1 MALTGL
7 TGIQITNLNVSGI
20 ATFEQTVGIAG
31 TLTYEDVTNV
41 DSVGLVTARGG
52 IKVSGGQVLVGS
64 GTSLHST
71 GLDLGTGNITGHNLQ
86 STGIITATTF
96 TGNGAS
102 LTNLNASNIA
112 SGTVPTARLGSGTA
126 NSSTFLAGD
135 STYKT
140 VTGTTIN
147 NNVNNYVLTGTGTA
161 NTING
166 EDNLTFDGTYLDL
179 GDNKYV
185 RLGASNDFQMWH
197 NGGTGNTN
205 IKQVTGDMYFYTGS
219 DLNMHMKDGTSV
231 DLYYANSKRLETTS
245 DGIKLYP
252 DASGI
257 LIESGG
263 DTNWTT
269 GAMNVVRMGGNQ
281 ADIRLGSN
289 YGVKIGVSGNNDSN
303 EFVFGQDNTNNGFIR
318 NEASNKIE
326 FQTTTSGTTRFR
338 IDHNGNCTI
347 NDGDLVIGTAGHGI
361 DFSATANAALFSPA
375 SPTQSG
381 QGYDP
386 STDSEVL
393 THYEH
398 GTWTPR
404 LRAYDHTGGAG
415 WGHMVYSDGTVVEGT
430 GRYVRIGRLVWAGFN
445 IESGSKQFDTGWTY
459 WSIDTIP
466 FGANHYDGRSGGVQ
480 VFQTNAFTDT
490 TNIIGGRVNGADAYL
505 VGTRPSGEY
514 NATINTSNTGRYIRG
529 HAIFYTSTG

>member
-41 DSVGLVTARGG
+41 DSVGLVTARDG

-147 NNVNNYVLTGTGTA
+147 NNADNRVITGSGTA
-161 NTING
+161 NTL
-166 EDNLTFDGTYLDL
+166 EAESTLTF
-179 GDNKYV
+179 
-185 RLGASNDFQMWH
+185 S
-197 NGGTGNTN
+197 
-205 IKQVTGDMYFYTGS
+205 
-219 DLNMHMKDGTSV
+219 
-231 DLYYANSKRLETTS
+231 SKRLTSGGLTLNDDGVGGNIFQLYADDHNPWVFAIGNSTYHASSGLLGQQSNNGDFLLRMVGNSEFKSFTFEQYDGSTNRSWMDLGNGGNVVLHYQGSERFRTTS
-245 DGIKLYP
+245 DGIKLTP

-269 GAMNVVRMGGNQ
+269 GAMNIVRLGSNQ

-289 YGVKIGVSGNNDSN
+289 YGVKIGVSGNND
-303 EFVFGQDNTNNGFIR
+303 
-318 NEASNKIE
+318 
-326 FQTTTSGTTRFR
+326 
-338 IDHNGNCTI
+338 
-347 NDGDLVIGTAGHGI
+347 
-361 DFSATANAALFSPA
+361 AN
-375 SPTQSG
+375 
-381 QGYDP
+381 
-386 STDSEVL
+386 
-393 THYEH
+393 
-398 GTWTPR
+398 
-404 LRAYDHTGGAG
+404 
-415 WGHMVYSDGTVVEGT
+415 
-430 GRYVRIGRLVWAGFN
+430 
-445 IESGSKQFDTGWTY
+445 
-459 WSIDTIP
+459 
-466 FGANHYDGRSGGVQ
+466 
-480 VFQTNAFTDT
+480 
-490 TNIIGGRVNGADAYL
+490 
-505 VGTRPSGEY
+505 
-514 NATINTSNTGRYIRG
+514 
-529 HAIFYTSTG
+529 